1 MIHSGVPVLSERTR
15 YTMFYGFTPPWMR
28 TWVGSGPEEHIVE
41 AASGELQE
49 ILQRPHAYGG
59 QYDAIR
65 ANL

>member
-1 MIHSGVPVLSERTR
+1 
-15 YTMFYGFTPPWMR
+15 MR
-28 TWVGSGPEEHIVE
+28 TWVGSGPDERIVE

-59 QYDAIR
+59 QYDAIQ